1 MKAVG
6 KRNQM
11 KIKKFIAISMQEALK
26 QIKKE
31 FGDDAI
37 ILNNRSIEH
46 PEWKNA
52 VEVTAAI
59 DKQPE
64 PEDEK
69 VEFQSLIE
77 KPVVQSSLS
86 SVSSTVLQTQLNSMS
101 KEIDYLRDRIDYLI
115 NHIKYEHL
123 PHIPKN
129 LQTVLK
135 LLSKHGVNLTTC
147 NSIVEDIFTSLTGE
161 ELLDED
167 VIYNKLNNKIKNY
180 LNITGPI
187 KFNGNQTTVVLL
199 IGPTGSGKTTTIAKL
214 AAMYKYTYSRKVA
227 LVSTD
232 SLRIAAMEQ
241 LKSFADIAKIHFV
254 PVYNNNELTEK
265 INALRNYELVL
276 IDTTGMNAK
285 NMKQMVS
292 LKETI
297 RISKANEIHLTLSMT
312 TRSSDLSD
320 SIKNFSMIPYDGII
334 LTKLD
339 ETEGMGDILNL
350 AVEFEKPYSY
360 ITFGQNIPDDVS
372 LANRNELAQIV
383 IKGKHGV

>member
-1 MKAVG
+1 
-6 KRNQM
+6 M
-11 KIKKFIAISMQEALK
+11 KIKKFVAPSMQEALK

-31 FGDDAI
+31 FGDDSI
-37 ILNNRSIEH
+37 ILSNKSIEH

-59 DKQPE
+59 DKKAE
-64 PEDEK
+64 PEEEN
-69 VEFQSLIE
+69 VQFQTLLE
-77 KPVVQSSLS
+77 KPIIQSSTNNI
-86 SVSSTVLQTQLNSMS
+86 SSTMVQTQLNTMS

-129 LQTVLK
+129 LQDVLK
-135 LLSKHGVNLTTC
+135 LLNKNGVNLTLA
-147 NSIVEDIFTSLTGE
+147 NNIVEDIFTSLSGE

-167 VIYNKLNNKIKNY
+167 TIFNKLNNKIKNF

-187 KFNGNQTTVVLL
+187 KFAQNQTTVVML
-199 IGPTGSGKTTTIAKL
+199 IGPTGAGKTTTIAKL
-214 AAMYKYTYSRKVA
+214 AALYKYNYSRKVA

-254 PVYNNNELTEK
+254 PVYNNSELTDK

-276 IDTTGMNAK
+276 IDTTGLNAK

-297 RISKANEIHLTLSMT
+297 RIAKANEIHLTLSLT
-312 TRSSDLSD
+312 TKYADITD
-320 SIKNFSMIPYDGII
+320 CIKNFSMIPYDGII

-339 ETEGMGDILNL
+339 ETEGMGDILNI
-350 AVEFEKPYSY
+350 ATDFDKPFSY
-360 ITFGQNIPDDVS
+360 FTFGQNIPDDVS
-372 LANRNELAQIV
+372 LASRNELAQII
-383 IKGKHGV
+383 IKGKQ